1 MVDTST
7 VFNQSF
13 KFLKK
18 WRFTALKTTAG
29 FTYIAQKT
37 DIAMVMDILKPGLS
51 ASLTFP

>member
-13 KFLKK
+13 KLE

-29 FTYIAQKT
+29 FIYIAQKT

-51 ASLTFP
+51 DSLTFP